1 MEIINK
7 NKQKLAERSLNFL
20 KKLYPVFKDAGYDV
34 KISDELRDAV
44 AKIACSDTELLKQE
58 CTAGKM
64 LFDAYTDDE
73 IISAIEPAIYKN
85 VLFIDD
91 EISIE
96 RYTKLMKAELEYR
109 KSDVKWLLNS
119 LEEYPNEKIMQYHI
133 GIIKYCP
140 NTTMLM
146 ILLAFNKME
155 REGLIK

>member
-7 NKQKLAERSLNFL
+7 VEQKLAERSLNFL

-85 VLFIDD
+85 VLFIDN
-91 EISIE
+91 EISVE

-109 KSDVKWLLNS
+109 KSDIKWLLNS
-119 LEEYPNEKIMQYHI
+119 LEEHPNEKIMQYHI

-146 ILLAFNKME
+146 LLLTFNKME
-155 REGLIK
+155 HENMI